1 MNGNFTIAGKS
12 YATTAEQPFAEMRA
26 VSPGY
31 FAALGIPVKRGRDVA
46 PSDVATGQQ
55 VLVIND
61 ELARQYFP
69 GEDPIGKEIIFGTP
83 GPTNPPNVVVG
94 VVGSVRQAT
103 LDRPPLAELYAPYS
117 QAGSWGVAEVSLVV
131 RTAGDPTRIV
141 RPVQEIIRAVDPTQP
156 VFKVQS
162 MDEVVRGSVG
172 DRRLYLGLLGAFA
185 GVALALAVAGIYGVI
200 SYSVAQRTREFGI
213 RIALGSEVGRVQW
226 LVVWH
231 GARLALLGLAVGV
244 PAAFVLTR
252 LLGTLLY
259 GVSPGDP
266 LTFTA
271 VAALLGAVSLVASY
285 LPARRVA
292 RVNPIVA
299 MRAE

>member
-1 MNGNFTIAGKS
+1 
-12 YATTAEQPFAEMRA
+12 
-26 VSPGY
+26 
-31 FAALGIPVKRGRDVA
+31 
-46 PSDVATGQQ
+46 
-55 VLVIND
+55 
-61 ELARQYFP
+61 
-69 GEDPIGKEIIFGTP
+69 
-83 GPTNPPNVVVG
+83 
-94 VVGSVRQAT
+94 
-103 LDRPPLAELYAPYS
+103 
-117 QAGSWGVAEVSLVV
+117 
-131 RTAGDPTRIV
+131 
-141 RPVQEIIRAVDPTQP
+141 

-213 RIALGSEVGRVQW
+213 RIALGSEVGRVQR

-259 GVSPGDP
+259 GVAPGDP

-271 VAALLGAVSLVASY
+271 VAALLGVVSLVASY